1 MYVFQLFD
9 YYSASGMA
17 LLWVCFFGCVAV
29 AWVYGVQR
37 FYDNLEMMLG
47 FRINPLMML
56 CWLVF
61 TPLVTMVTRP
71 FLVESIAACTYVMEN
86 VCQFC

>member
-1 MYVFQLFD
+1 MVVVRFQGGMYVFQLFD

-17 LLWVCFFGCVAV
+17 LLWVCFFECVAV
-29 AWVYGVQR
+29 AWVYGAGR

-47 FRINPLMML
+47 SRINRYMML

-61 TPLVTMVTRP
+61 TPLVTMVIKFNVSRHDWLRP
-71 FLVESIAACTYVMEN
+71 I
-86 VCQFC
+86 